1 MDCLHFQI
9 NHTVVQNKIRVI
21 FILIIVKVVQSLSHR
36 PPQPPLASVL
46 RSLSHPSSTLLRLNS
61 AAFHLISFA
70 LRAMI
75 PTRFSCSAP
84 DFTFYLI
91 SSPHSGLCSLSYHSL
106 LLHISV
112 SHPGLFNPAVI
123 VHLLSNHS
131 PLYSSGSS

>member
-36 PPQPPLASVL
+36 PPLASVL

-61 AAFHLISFA
+61 AAFHLISSA

-112 SHPGLFNPAVI
+112 SHPGLFSPAVI